1 VNEFVHLHVHTEF
14 SLLDGACRIDELL
27 DEAVKLKM
35 PAIAVTEHGNL
46 FSSVIF
52 HDHARDRGLKPILGC
67 EVYVAAGSRFD
78 KTGPQSE
85 TNHLVLLAATDEGYR
100 NLIRLVSAGYTEGFY
115 YRPRIDK
122 ELLAQ
127 HAKGLIGLSSCLKG
141 EVASAL
147 KVEQARAALEAAARL
162 RDILGPDNF
171 FLEMQYQ
178 GIEEQEVVN
187 EGLLPLARNLN
198 LPLVATNDV
207 HYLRQGD
214 HQPHDVLLCIGT
226 GKTVNDAQRL
236 RYHGDQFFLKSAAQM
251 AAVFGDHPD
260 ALRNTLA
267 IAERCQV
274 TIPKG
279 QNHLPSFDVP
289 IGFTLEAYFEHIAR
303 EGFAQRLDRLRP
315 LAAASR
321 LRHTVDEYAGRLEY
335 EIEMIKKMGYCG
347 YFLIVWDFIRY
358 AREQDIPVGPGRG
371 SAAGS
376 LVAWAMRITDVDPLD
391 FDLIFERFLN
401 PERVSLPDID
411 VDFCERRRGEVIE
424 YVTRKYGRE
433 NVAQIITFG
442 TMKAKAV
449 VRDVGR
455 ALDMPYADVDR
466 IAKQIPPALDMTLER
481 ALAENPALA
490 DMAAKDP
497 KMKEVLE
504 IGKRLEGL
512 SRHASV
518 HAAGVVIAPGR
529 VTDYA
534 PLYKGARDEI
544 TTQWSMKEVE
554 RVGLL
559 KMDFLGLSTLTLI
572 RDALTEIRR
581 TDGFDIDIDHIP
593 LDDAKT
599 FKLFG
604 EGQTYGIFQ
613 FESSG
618 MRELLRKA
626 RPERLD
632 DLIALNALYRPGP
645 LKSGMVD
652 DYIARKQGKTEIRY
666 ELPQLEPIL
675 SDTYGVIAYQEQVM
689 RIAQALAGFTM
700 GQADVLRKAMGKK
713 DPRVMALQR
722 DQFIAGARK
731 QGIAARPAAKI
742 FELMEHFAG
751 YGFNKSHS
759 TAYALLAYQTAY
771 LKANYPWH
779 FAAALLTIEAQN
791 TDKLV
796 LYLADCRDRGVPVLP
811 PDINESRLNF
821 SVEPGQGVRFALAA
835 IKGIGETAVATIVAA
850 RTQLGGRIPSLHV
863 LCEIVDLRIINKRV
877 LEALVKAGA
886 CDALLPA
893 HGGAGY
899 DGGPDGPPLQASH
912 VRAARAR
919 LFASLDAAVDHGT
932 RMQRDRTLGQTQL
945 FGGDEPDRPEQG
957 SATSLPGA
965 AAWTEV
971 EQLHY
976 EKEALGLYWSGHP
989 IDGYAEALREF
1000 GAKSTGELVVKRET
1014 AEDEAGVP
1022 INGNGHRSAEDVSI
1036 GGIVAATR
1044 PLKTRKGDR
1053 MCVFTLEDAHGSV
1066 EVVVFPDAFRQN
1078 GQLVEEGRMVLVKGR
1093 CERDEETA
1101 RILAAEIAPIEI
1113 VRERLAS
1120 SVAITLSAPRH
1131 DRETFMRLWDVLMQ
1145 HKGDR
1150 RVAIEL
1156 LDPDRHLRVTLDVN
1170 AQIRVRPSERLV
1182 LEVEKICGAGS
1193 VTLRSAAAARGGAP
1207 RDVEGR

>member
-1 VNEFVHLHVHTEF
+1 MAEFVHLHLHTEF

-35 PAIAVTEHGNL
+35 PALAVTEHGNL
-46 FSSVIF
+46 FSSVAF

-67 EVYVAAGSRFD
+67 EVYVASGSRLE

-85 TNHLVLLAATDEGYR
+85 TNHLVLLAETDQGYK

-122 ELLAQ
+122 DLLAQ
-127 HAKGLIGLSSCLKG
+127 HSEGLIGLSSCLKG

-147 KVEQARAALEAAARL
+147 KVEQARPALEAAARL
-162 RDILGPDNF
+162 RDILGPMNF

-178 GIEEQEVVN
+178 GIEDQKIVN
-187 EGLLPLARNLN
+187 RGILPLARELN

-214 HQPHDVLLCIGT
+214 SQPHDVLLCIGT

-236 RYHGDQFFLKSAAQM
+236 RYHGDQFFLKTAEQM
-251 AAVFGDHPD
+251 TAVFGDHPE
-260 ALRNTLA
+260 ALRNTLLV
-267 IAERCQV
+267 AERCNV

-279 QNHLPSFDVP
+279 QNHLPSFGVP
-289 IGFTLEAYFEHIAR
+289 DGFTLDQYFEHVAR
-303 EGFAQRLDRLRP
+303 EGFAERLTRLRR
-315 LAAASR
+315 LAKAGG
-321 LRHTVDEYAGRLEY
+321 LRHTIDDYARRLEY
-335 EIEMIKKMGYCG
+335 ELAMIKEMGYVG

-358 AREQDIPVGPGRG
+358 AREEGIPIGPGRG

-376 LVAWAMRITDVDPLD
+376 LVAWSMRITDIDPLD

-411 VDFCERRRGEVIE
+411 VDFCERRRGEVID

-466 IAKQIPPALDMTLER
+466 IAKQIPAALDMTLDK
-481 ALAENPALA
+481 ALAENPALK
-490 DMAAKDP
+490 DMASRDSKV
-497 KMKEVLE
+497 KEVLD
-504 IGKRLEGL
+504 IGRRLEGM

-518 HAAGVVIAPGR
+518 HAAGVVIAPGP

-544 TTQWSMKEVE
+544 TTQWNMKEIE

-572 RDALTEIRR
+572 RDALTEIKR
-581 TDGFDIDIDHIP
+581 TENIDIDIDSVP

-604 EGQTYGIFQ
+604 EGQTFGIFQ

-626 RPERLD
+626 RPERLE

-652 DYIARKQGKTEIRY
+652 DFISRKQGKTAIKY

-675 SDTYGVIAYQEQVM
+675 SETYGVIAYQEQVM
-689 RIAQALAGFTM
+689 RIAQALAGFTL

-713 DPRVMALQR
+713 DPEVMALQR
-722 DQFIAGARK
+722 DQFMAGATQ
-731 QGIAARPAAKI
+731 QGITARKAAKI
-742 FELMEHFAG
+742 FELMEYFAG

-791 TDKLV
+791 TDKLAV
-796 LYLADCRDRGVPVLP
+796 YLNESRGRGIPVLP
-811 PDINESRLNF
+811 PDINESALNF
-821 SVEPGQGVRFALAA
+821 SVEQGKGVRFGLTG
-835 IKGIGETAVATIVAA
+835 IKGLGEGAVKAIIAA
-850 RTQLGGRIPSLHV
+850 RVELGGWIPSLHA
-863 LCEIVDLRIINKRV
+863 LCEIVDLRIANKRV

-886 CDALLPA
+886 GDSLA
-893 HGGAGY
+893 GG
-899 DGGPDGPPLQASH
+899 GGREG
-912 VRAARAR
+912 RAR
-919 LFASLDAAVDHGT
+919 QFAAIDAACEHGT
-932 RMQRDRTLGQTQL
+932 RTQRDRDLGQAQL
-945 FGGDEPDRPEQG
+945 FGSDDSGAG
-957 SATSLPGA
+957 SSGLTTLPA
-965 AAWTEV
+965 AVAWTEI
-971 EQLHY
+971 EQLQH
-976 EKEALGLYWSGHP
+976 EKDALGLYWSGHP
-989 IDGYAEALREF
+989 MDRYADALRDY
-1000 GAKSTGELVVKRET
+1000 GAKSTDDLNARRSVD
-1014 AEDEAGVP
+1014 EDLPSANGARSG
-1022 INGNGHRSAEDVSI
+1022 NGNGSGSRSGSGPRTSEDISI
-1036 GGIVAATR
+1036 GGIVSGLR

-1053 MCVFTLEDAHGSV
+1053 MCVITLDDAQGSV
-1066 EVVVFPDAFRQN
+1066 EVVVFPEAFKQY
-1078 GQLVEEGRMVLVKGR
+1078 GHLVEEGQMVLVKGR
-1093 CERDEETA
+1093 LERDDEST
-1101 RILAAEIAPIEI
+1101 RILASEIAPIAS
-1113 VRERLAS
+1113 VTERLAS
-1120 SVAITLSAPRH
+1120 SVAITLSAPPH
-1131 DRETFMRLWDVLMQ
+1131 DRDTFMRLWDVLVQ

-1156 LDPDRHLRVTLDVN
+1156 RESGRHLRVKIDLN

-1182 LEVEKICGAGS
+1182 SEVEKICGTGS
-1193 VTLRSAAAARGGAP
+1193 VTLR
-1207 RDVEGR
+1207 